1 MQPLQKSARTSRRI
15 ALSGWLVAA
24 ALTLVG
30 FTRTTPTEQIRT
42 KRLIVVD
49 DQDRP
54 RTLIGQDPGW

>member
-1 MQPLQKSARTSRRI
+1 MMES
-15 ALSGWLVAA
+15 WLVAA
-24 ALTLVG
+24 A
-30 FTRTTPTEQIRT
+30 